1 MLKGGI
7 EKICCLFIMCI
18 KWDKGQKDIF
28 SKNTNKNTNFLYN
41 MDSKY
46 LLIFI
51 AYYKGTFIN

>member
-1 MLKGGI
+1 MLKGSI
-7 EKICCLFIMCI
+7 EKICCLFIMCL

-28 SKNTNKNTNFLYN
+28 NKNTNKNTNFLYN

-51 AYYKGTFIN
+51 AY